1 MRLLLVEDHE
11 RFAAF
16 VKKGLEA
23 GGFTVDFVYNAED
36 VDVAVDNGRLSVV
49 IQLEHTTA

>member
-1 MRLLLVEDHE
+1 MLALLRV
-11 RFAAF
+11 
-16 VKKGLEA
+16 
-23 GGFTVDFVYNAED
+23 GFTVDFVYNAED